1 MGSGASEGEAV
12 ADAVNSGILKSE
24 GPFHTLKK
32 SLVIDNSDNIISNS
46 DNIISTN
53 ENNENC
59 YFYHCPHTT
68 GHSFKNA
75 FYYLDF
81 CNWKGNLVI
90 KVNKN
95 WTILSRICLLVLFQ
109 IGMKKHT
116 SNFKY
121 SSSII
126 SDYS

>member
-1 MGSGASEGEAV
+1 M

-32 SLVIDNSDNIISNS
+32 SLVIDNSDNIIS
-46 DNIISTN
+46 IN

-59 YFYHCPHTT
+59 YFCHCPHTT

-95 WTILSRICLLVLFQ
+95 
-109 IGMKKHT
+109 
-116 SNFKY
+116 
-121 SSSII
+121 
-126 SDYS
+126 